1 MLQCRL
7 WYSALVKLK
16 KHFLKQNDKITEF
29 MTNFDPERRAS
40 LNTLTV
46 PRTVSTMIAI
56 PPSVVEES
64 RISMPIVPQKQ
75 PVY

>member
-1 MLQCRL
+1 
-7 WYSALVKLK
+7 
-16 KHFLKQNDKITEF
+16 